1 MQLELILLIFLSMC
15 KQLYTYLLTC
25 LLTNLLT
32 YLPMVANPETVK
44 GEAESEASVHVFCV
58 MLILELNDRHDKKNV
73 TTQAD

>member
-1 MQLELILLIFLSMC
+1 
-15 KQLYTYLLTC
+15 
-25 LLTNLLT
+25 
-32 YLPMVANPETVK
+32 MVANPETVK